1 MKNQWAFV
9 ELIKELMENATEQQ
23 LLPACGDSRR
33 RSRTKVYLIVMTVLY
48 LLSLVPAA
56 LAIMMTPF
64 AFDQGSTPEAWALVT
79 KILVYPLVVVVAI
92 VGAWILYRL
101 KLFWVAIGWSL
112 LPILNILLLFV

>member
-1 MKNQWAFV
+1 MG
-9 ELIKELMENATEQQ
+9 NAIEQQ
-23 LLPACGDSRR
+23 SLSAAGSSRR
-33 RSRTKVYLIVMTVLY
+33 KSRTKIYLIVVTVLY

-79 KILVYPLVVVVAI
+79 KILVYPLVVVVTI
-92 VGAWILYRL
+92 IGAWILYRL

-112 LPILNILLLFV
+112 LPVVNILLLFV